1 MSRAQS
7 LQRCFILLLLPLRLL
22 LLLPAHSGR
31 RGGGWGGA
39 GEEAR
44 DQWVLA
50 RLEREREVRGAG
62 WGAWKRP
69 MGWAGVEGAV

>member
-1 MSRAQS
+1 M
-7 LQRCFILLLLPLRLL
+7 
-22 LLLPAHSGR
+22 
-31 RGGGWGGA
+31 A

-69 MGWAGVEGAV
+69 MGWVGEEGVA

>member
-1 MSRAQS
+1 MSRVQS
-7 LQRCFILLLLPLRLL
+7 LLKCFLLLLLPLLLL
-22 LLLPAHSGR
+22 LLLPAHSVGR
-31 RGGGWGGA
+31 GRGRGVA

-50 RLEREREVRGAG
+50 RLERERVVCGAG

-69 MGWAGVEGAV
+69 MGWVGEEGVA

>member
-7 LQRCFILLLLPLRLL
+7 LLRCFLLLLLL
-22 LLLPAHSGR
+22 LLLPAHSVGR
-31 RGGGWGGA
+31 GRGWGVA

-50 RLEREREVRGAG
+50 RLERERVVCGAG

-69 MGWAGVEGAV
+69 MGWVGEEGVA